1 MWSRD
6 TMAQERAP
14 PLQDTFLK
22 HVQEHGVPVT
32 VFLMSGI
39 RLQGY
44 ITRFDSYGVALTRD
58 HQTQFVY
65 KHVIS
70 WIHPLTPVQ
79 LYAGSND
86 IES

>member
-1 MWSRD
+1 
-6 TMAQERAP
+6 MAQERAP

-22 HVQEHGVPVT
+22 HVQEHGVPVM

-39 RLQGY
+39 KLEGY
-44 ITRFDSYGVALTRD
+44 ITRYDNYGVTLTRD

-70 WIHPLTPVQ
+70 SINPLTPIR
-79 LYAGSND
+79 LYAGSD
-86 IES
+86 EV